1 MPSWWDYLQFN
12 RQYHNKRNL
21 EEGLFQIASQTCNI
35 LVKVNNTNNINLTRN
50 NRSDEYG
57 CAGPPKGKSS
67 MQICVP
73 KFRKNSIT
81 SGCNP
86 GLSTV
91 LESGSVGNAS
101 SSDEELEQWEQIF
114 MMRDENGNSYNDKR
128 KKRSIWCRPSCI
140 PVSIVIVLIVLVVLV
155 PLLDQPNL
163 AQVSPTIAHV
173 DLHCSDECR
182 FSLVESIP
190 EGHMYPPNAT
200 HMPTKNAWLDLIDE
214 AQTSI
219 EIASFYWTL
228 RFNEEYPYNS
238 SIEGEQVFQAL
249 LAAGT
254 KRKIDLKIAQ
264 NWPTKSNPN
273 IDTEYLVKKKAA
285 QVRSLNFSK
294 LLGGGVLH
302 TKFWIVDRKH
312 FYIGSA
318 NMDWRSL
325 TQVKELGVLAYN
337 CSCLATD
344 LAKIFE
350 VYWSLGTADAVIP
363 DSWPTELSTDIN
375 MQHPINISDGNT
387 TYGAYITS
395 SPPPLSPAGRTND
408 DDAIVNIINS
418 AEEFVYIA
426 VMDYGPALEYA
437 PKLKFWPKIDDAI
450 RRAALEARVR
460 VRMLISWWRHSQPAE
475 DHFLASL
482 AALARAY
489 PRVDIQVRRF
499 IVPSTPDQDK
509 IPYARVN
516 HNKYMVTDRA
526 AYVGTS
532 NWYGDYFIDT
542 AGVAIVTDGA
552 LLVSLRAL
560 FERDWASP
568 YAVPLR
574 AL

>member
-1 MPSWWDYLQFN
+1 MVLQISPM
-12 RQYHNKRNL
+12 RVIKNL
-21 EEGLFQIASQTCNI
+21 I
-35 LVKVNNTNNINLTRN
+35 K
-50 NRSDEYG
+50 
-57 CAGPPKGKSS
+57 
-67 MQICVP
+67 
-73 KFRKNSIT
+73 
-81 SGCNP
+81 
-86 GLSTV
+86 TV

-163 AQVSPTIAHV
+163 TQASPTIAHV

-190 EGHMYPPNAT
+190 EGHMYPPNTT

-214 AQTSI
+214 AQMSI

-302 TKFWIVDRKH
+302 TKFWIVDRTH

-325 TQVKELGVLAYN
+325 TQVKELGILAYN

-375 MQHPINISDGNT
+375 MQHPINITDGNT
-387 TYGAYITS
+387 TYGAYITVS
-395 SPPPLSPAGRTND
+395 
-408 DDAIVNIINS
+408 
-418 AEEFVYIA
+418 
-426 VMDYGPALEYA
+426 
-437 PKLKFWPKIDDAI
+437 
-450 RRAALEARVR
+450 
-460 VRMLISWWRHSQPAE
+460 
-475 DHFLASL
+475 
-482 AALARAY
+482 
-489 PRVDIQVRRF
+489 
-499 IVPSTPDQDK
+499 
-509 IPYARVN
+509 
-516 HNKYMVTDRA
+516 MV
-526 AYVGTS
+526 
-532 NWYGDYFIDT
+532 
-542 AGVAIVTDGA
+542 
-552 LLVSLRAL
+552 
-560 FERDWASP
+560 EKP
-568 YAVPLR
+568 
-574 AL
+574 